1 MLTLILFLFYQ
12 FSQSEEQCPI
22 KKISGLAKFAE
33 ALSKPSK
40 SIGNKLYSSFF
51 EEEEEEEEE
60 DGYES
65 EGEEEDEDI
74 DLFSMKHLCGAIAFA
89 AFFMFFFIILFFWT
103 CCSQCCACYSC
114 YRPKTSDKPSICLIV
129 VFSISAAFLFFSI
142 IALYLS
148 GSKIS
153 EAFNEFVDLPHD
165 INNSFNNFIG
175 KITDITYGTL
185 DTADDSFNKI
195 KNEVDSLIIMFNT
208 NSNDQKNNA
217 ANSQDLI
224 EEYVQYFNISSENV
238 GSDYK
243 TLYNS
248 YPNEINLKTRI
259 QDVLEHTAP
268 QVIDI
273 AQKMIDNA
281 EKLEDT
287 AVQLDEQTA
296 SLNEVSE
303 SIGRARE
310 SIDEV
315 VDQMD
320 TIKDAMDEFY
330 NITDEAAD
338 YKSLVGTLVYVIP
351 SYCLLF
357 LVAYVLSFIF
367 KCCCSKCL
375 LAWFHCLAFFVCFFV
390 IFLGAIF
397 AFLFGLLN
405 NFCPEIIDFITDTVE
420 LEGISPEN
428 LTQVFV
434 CDQTKPI
441 MELGFDQFI
450 NVNESLED
458 LNEVPGKLKDI
469 TDIKDLDTLKNN
481 FDNFTDGLDLNEAIT
496 GNQIIYNYQTT
507 LPQLENEGDYETVKK
522 IYNLIEEHEPTLVK
536 ARGLMNQVTSF
547 AEQITPSI
555 NNMLDTAENLTN
567 IAIQSFN
574 QVDNRLR
581 DITCI
586 DSRCIYTSLHN
597 PVCYT
602 ITTGAGLWAV
612 SAVTTIIAII
622 LMSCSICKRR
632 KQFKIASIQPAEE
645 FEGPDQDLA
654 GFTANDDLLL

>member
-22 KKISGLAKFAE
+22 KKISGLTKFAE

-51 EEEEEEEEE
+51 EKEEEE
-60 DGYES
+60 DGYEG
-65 EGEEEDEDI
+65 EGEDEDS
-74 DLFSMKHLCGAIAFA
+74 DLFSMKQLCGAIAFA
-89 AFFMFFFIILFFWT
+89 AFFMFFFIILLFWT
-103 CCSQCCACYSC
+103 CCSQCCACCSC

-165 INNSFNNFIG
+165 FNNSFNNFIG
-175 KITDITYGTL
+175 KITDIAYDTL

-195 KNEVDSLIIMFNT
+195 KNEVDSFINLIQT
-208 NSNDQKNNA
+208 NSGDQKNNA
-217 ANSQDLI
+217 DVAQDLI
-224 EEYVQYFNISSENV
+224 KEYVQYFNISSNNV
-238 GSDYK
+238 GTDYQN
-243 TLYNS
+243 YYDS
-248 YPNEINLKTRI
+248 YPKKDYLNVRI

-281 EKLEDT
+281 EKLKET
-287 AVQLDEQTA
+287 AKDLDDQTG

-303 SIGRARE
+303 SIGQARE
-310 SIDEV
+310 AIDEV

-320 TIKDAMDEFY
+320 TINDVMDEFS
-330 NITDEAAD
+330 NITDAAAD

-357 LVAYVLSFIF
+357 LIAYVLSFIF

-405 NFCPEIIDFITDTVE
+405 NFCPELIDFITDTVE

-469 TDIKDLDTLKNN
+469 TDIENLDVLKNDFN
-481 FDNFTDGLDLNEAIT
+481 NFTEGLDLNEAIT

-507 LPQLENEGDYETVKK
+507 LPQLRDEPRYDIVES
-522 IYNLIEEHEPTLVK
+522 IYRLIEEHESMLVK

-555 NNMLDTAENLTN
+555 NNTLDTAENLTN

-574 QVDNRLR
+574 QVDDRLR